1 MSKIAAPA
9 AMIAAVEAVAQ
20 AHRLA
25 AAQMAERV
33 FADRLVTLVAFDDFS
48 AAANRELAAEAAAA
62 EVAYRFG

>member
-1 MSKIAAPA
+1 
-9 AMIAAVEAVAQ
+9 MIAAVKAVAP

-33 FADRLVTLVAFDDFS
+33 FADRLATLVAFDDFS
-48 AAANRELAAEAAAA
+48 AAENRALAAEAAAA